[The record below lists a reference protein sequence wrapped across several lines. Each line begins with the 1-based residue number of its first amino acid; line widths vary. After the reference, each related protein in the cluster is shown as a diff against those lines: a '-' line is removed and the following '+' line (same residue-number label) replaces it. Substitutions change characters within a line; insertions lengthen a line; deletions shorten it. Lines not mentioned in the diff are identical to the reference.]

1 MESRFIWPFELL
13 DKLGEGGMGVVYR
26 ARHVGNDRQVA
37 VKLLPDD
44 VASNETLLARFER
57 ELEVLKQLRHPNIVH
72 CFGGTCESKQRFYA
86 MELLE
91 GGTLADVLTRKGC
104 LPWETAV
111 DYAMQM
117 CAALQHAHE
126 RGVIH
131 RDIKPGNFLLTKGG
145 QLKLSDFGLVAVIS
159 GSRITA
165 AGKTLG
171 TIQYMPPEQI
181 RGKPPL
187 TNRSD
192 LYALGC
198 VIFEML
204 TGNPPYL
211 GDSTAEVLQKHLKEP
226 IPHIAARVEDCPL
239 ELDQLVFELLSKEM
253 EQRPESA
260 AFVGL
265 RLEGILQPGRRAT
278 SVDPDL
284 FPAKTP
290 RAPLIAP
297 LKGIQSSNPETD
309 VVATR
314 ASRPVSPPLAWVIA
328 ALLLVACLSVWS
340 EWRETSTRLQHAEQM
355 WVDLFERSD
364 PPTRLLALGSLGQ
377 FGPLS
382 PSTIEKLRAATK
394 GESEEIRIAAL
405 VVLAQHA
412 AECRSLQMEI
422 LKIQNTD
429 GSPTIRS
436 QAGRTYEA
444 MRQANGQATEAA
456 AMFWCL
462 IVVLV
467 SMAVSA
473 GWWLWRRLRKFA

>member
-37 VKLLPDD
+37 VKLLPDE

-72 CFGGTCESKQRFYA
+72 CYGGTCESKQRFYA
-86 MELLE
+86 MELIE
-91 GGTLADVLTRKGC
+91 GGTLADVLNRRKR

-111 DYAMQM
+111 DFALQM

-126 RGVIH
+126 RGIIH
-131 RDIKPGNFLLTKGG
+131 RDIKPGNFLLTKAG
-145 QLKLSDFGLVAVIS
+145 QVKLSDFGLAAVIS

-171 TIQYMPPEQI
+171 TIQYMSPEQI
-181 RGKPPL
+181 RGQPPL

-198 VIFEML
+198 VIHEML
-204 TGNPPYL
+204 TGDPPYL
-211 GDSTAEVLQKHLKEP
+211 GNSTAEVLQKHLKGP
-226 IPHIAARVEDCPL
+226 IPHIATEIADCPL
-239 ELDQLVFELLSKEM
+239 ELDQLVFELLSKEV

-260 AFVGL
+260 ALVGL
-265 RLEGILQPGRRAT
+265 RLEGILQPGRRAS

-284 FPAKTP
+284 FTAKTP
-290 RAPLIAP
+290 RAPFIAP
-297 LKGIQSSNPETD
+297 LKGIQGSNPEADLVT
-309 VVATR
+309 VR
-314 ASRPVSPPLAWVIA
+314 APWPVSPPVAWVVA

-340 EWRETSTRLQHAEQM
+340 GWRSTAARLRHAEQM
-355 WVDLFERSD
+355 WVELFEQSD
-364 PPTRLLALGSLGQ
+364 QPTRLLALRSLGQ

-382 PSTIEKLRAATK
+382 PATLEKLRAATK
-394 GESEEIRIAAL
+394 GEPDDIRIAS
-405 VVLAQHA
+405 LATLTRHA
-412 AECRSLQMEI
+412 AECRSFQFEI
-422 LKIQNTD
+422 FKIQNND
-429 GSPTIRS
+429 ASPAVRA

-444 MRQANGQATEAA
+444 LRQAGHPSTGGTALFWFVTVTLVVGAIAA
-456 AMFWCL
+456 GAW
-462 IVVLV
+462 I
-467 SMAVSA
+467 
-473 GWWLWRRLRKFA
+473 WLRLKKFA